1 LLLTKRAGFDIFSSK
16 KMKGKR
22 IHPRRTMVL
31 ALAGA
36 LIAGCASVPKGYYEY
51 ERKEL
56 MVIHEK
62 IGERVDAEEAE
73 KYGLFPGFEGF
84 VHAQFYSVGGGGFEI
99 EIRTENAEYIALN
112 RDSLAPEILHDYIEN
127 YEVYGDSIAL
137 FRGKWKVMDFDELGI
152 AITERE
158 VKINQGEY
166 FVPIGVGCGC
176 VGSSISFP
184 LALYYAGCD
193 VFGDGECEKP
203 VKGWLTFIGGTAV
216 SIAAGTLMAREF
228 DRKKAL
234 VSIRKAR
241 EPVKKVRE

>member
-1 LLLTKRAGFDIFSSK
+1 VRETLRKEIVMHRNIVWILMT
-16 KMKGKR
+16 
-22 IHPRRTMVL
+22 T
-31 ALAGA
+31 
-36 LIAGCASVPKGYYEY
+36 LIAGCATIPKGYYDY

-62 IGERVDAEEAE
+62 VGERVDAEEAKE
-73 KYGLFPGFEGF
+73 YGLFPGFGGF
-84 VHAQFYSVGGGGFEI
+84 IRAQFFSIGEGGFEI
-99 EIRTENAEYIALN
+99 EIRTENAEYLALN

-127 YEVYGDSIAL
+127 YEVYGDSMAL

-184 LALYYAGCD
+184 LALFYAECD
-193 VFGDGECEKP
+193 VLGDGECEKP

-228 DRKKAL
+228 DRKRAL
-234 VSIRKAR
+234 VSIRMAR
-241 EPVKKVRE
+241 EAVKKVRE